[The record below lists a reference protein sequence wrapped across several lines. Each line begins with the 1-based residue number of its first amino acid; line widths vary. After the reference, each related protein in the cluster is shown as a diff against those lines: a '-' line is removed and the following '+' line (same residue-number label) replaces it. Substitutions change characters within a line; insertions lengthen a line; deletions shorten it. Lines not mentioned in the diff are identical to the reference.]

1 MNPDVNPY
9 EVRRIDELD
18 EIPVPG
24 ADINWRPVRR
34 TFGIRAYGINAYT
47 ADTGKHVVEEHTER
61 GLGHEEVYVV
71 VTGRARFTLNEDEV
85 EVGPATLVYLRDPMA
100 KRGAVALEDGTTVLA
115 IGGKP
120 GEAYDPSGWEWS
132 FAASPL
138 RERGDYEG
146 ALAIIREGLDQRTP
160 GLEDRIDYAWLHY
173 DIACYESL
181 LGRRDEAIA
190 NLKTAIERDPR
201 IAQHAPKDED
211 FASLR
216 EDPEFLAITG
226 EPGAP
231 GEGA

>member
-1 MNPDVNPY
+1 VNPY

-34 TFGIRAYGINAYT
+34 TFGIRAFGINAYT

-71 VTGRARFTLNEDEV
+71 LTGRARFTLGEDEV
-85 EVGPATLVYLRDPMA
+85 EVGPATLVYLRDPTT
-100 KRGAVALEDGTTVLA
+100 KRGAVALENGTTVLA

-120 GEAYDPSGWEWS
+120 GEAYEPSGWEWS
-132 FAASPL
+132 FATAPL

-146 ALAIIREGLDQRTP
+146 ALAILREGLEQRKP
-160 GLEDRIDYAWLHY
+160 GLEDRIDYAWLMY

-181 LGRRDEAIA
+181 LGRRDEAITS
-190 NLKTAIERDPR
+190 LKRAIEGDRR
-201 IAQHAPKDED
+201 IAQHALKDDD

-216 EDPEFLAITG
+216 EDPEFLAITR
-226 EPGAP
+226 EPEPAGD
-231 GEGA
+231 GS

>member
-1 MNPDVNPY
+1 MSAY

-34 TFGIRAYGINAYT
+34 TFGIRAFGINAYT

-61 GLGHEEVYVV
+61 GLQHEEVYIVL
-71 VTGRARFTLNEDEV
+71 TGRARFTLGDE
-85 EVGPATLVYLRDPMA
+85 EVDLASGTLVYLRDPMT

-120 GEAYDPSGWEWS
+120 GEPYEPSLWEWS
-132 FAASPL
+132 FATSPL
-138 RERGDYEG
+138 RERKDYEG
-146 ALAIIREGLDQRTP
+146 ALALLREGLEQRTP
-160 GLEDRIDYAWLHY
+160 GLEDRPDYAWLLY
-173 DIACYESL
+173 DVACYEAL
-181 LGRRDEAIA
+181 LGRREAA
-190 NLKTAIERDPR
+190 LSSLRESVERQPR
-201 IAQHAPKDED
+201 VAEQARRDED

-216 EDPEFLAITG
+216 DDPEFLAITG
-226 EPGAP
+226 EADAS